1 MYLVFRV
8 VFFIMVVLLPSF
20 PTALS
25 SGPDLGSELKKL
37 GNEDRDL
44 LQEKGSSINK
54 EVQKVQVVIDDF
66 LVNDDTLGGN
76 EQYGASVDRAKS
88 GNFVITWIDRRY
100 GNRDIYAQRYDSS
113 GIPQGSNFK
122 VNGDIGIAIQTSPAV
137 AMDSPGG
144 FVITWEDGR
153 SGSDIYAQRYDSSGI
168 PIGSNFKVNDGSQY
182 VARGS
187 PAVAMNNSGNF
198 VITWKFTPSSDDIY
212 AQRFHHSGTRLGNNF
227 KVNDDSGPAS
237 QSEADVAI
245 DGSGNF
251 VIVWRDAR
259 NPYENFDIYAQRY
272 DCAGNALGSNFMV
285 NDDSGNTLKAAP
297 HIDMNDSG
305 YCIITWYECCS
316 RTWAQRYSPNGSPL
330 GNNFLVPS
338 DAEFPDQ
345 GNPDVA
351 IDESGDFIIAWQS
364 IQPSPYQ
371 WNIHAQRYAFTGIPI
386 DSNLNVNDDSSI
398 TFPRNP
404 TIATD
409 SSGNF
414 AVTWEDDRN
423 VQSDIYVQMYYSSGT
438 TAGSN
443 FKANDDIGSADQL
456 YPSIALDN
464 FGNFIITWIDLR
476 NGSSYRG
483 IEWENSDIYAQRCDP
498 SGIRI
503 GSNFKVNDV
512 SGSAEL
518 SPPTIAT
525 TGSGNSVIAWEDNR
539 NGHQDIYAQR
549 YDSAGAPLGSNFKVH
564 AGDWYLQFPAVAM
577 NSCGSFVITW
587 QVSGPYH
594 YYFFYIYAQRFDSS
608 GTFLGSSFRVDA
620 GVGTAEF
627 STPAIAMDESGN
639 FAITWES
646 GSSDI
651 YAQRYDSSGITLGS
665 AFKVNA
671 SDGWVDQ
678 HNPAISMDTLGNFV
692 ITWEDET
699 NGNFDIYAQ
708 RYDSSGSPLG
718 SNFKVNDDL
727 GTAPQ
732 QNPAIAMDGASNFV
746 IIWEDYRNGLSKPTL
761 YAQRYDSDGNP
772 IGNNYLVPNYQ
783 YANFA
788 QRYPTVTSN
797 SSNIYFGWMDNRRA
811 KGWDIY
817 AKVVDWNWT
826 KVEEDEEVT
835 LPNAFELYQN
845 YPNPFNPTTTI
856 RFTVE
861 GQRRPIRTTLKIHN
875 ILGQKMRTLVDE
887 LKRAGSYEVIWDGK
901 DDRGK
906 EVASGIYFYQLKA
919 GDFIETK
926 KMLLL
931 R

>member
-1 MYLVFRV
+1 
-8 VFFIMVVLLPSF
+8 
-20 PTALS
+20 
-25 SGPDLGSELKKL
+25 
-37 GNEDRDL
+37 
-44 LQEKGSSINK
+44 
-54 EVQKVQVVIDDF
+54 
-66 LVNDDTLGGN
+66 
-76 EQYGASVDRAKS
+76 
-88 GNFVITWIDRRY
+88 
-100 GNRDIYAQRYDSS
+100 
-113 GIPQGSNFK
+113 
-122 VNGDIGIAIQTSPAV
+122 
-137 AMDSPGG
+137 
-144 FVITWEDGR
+144 
-153 SGSDIYAQRYDSSGI
+153 
-168 PIGSNFKVNDGSQY
+168 
-182 VARGS
+182 
-187 PAVAMNNSGNF
+187 
-198 VITWKFTPSSDDIY
+198 
-212 AQRFHHSGTRLGNNF
+212 
-227 KVNDDSGPAS
+227 
-237 QSEADVAI
+237 
-245 DGSGNF
+245 
-251 VIVWRDAR
+251 
-259 NPYENFDIYAQRY
+259 
-272 DCAGNALGSNFMV
+272 
-285 NDDSGNTLKAAP
+285 
-297 HIDMNDSG
+297 
-305 YCIITWYECCS
+305 
-316 RTWAQRYSPNGSPL
+316 
-330 GNNFLVPS
+330 
-338 DAEFPDQ
+338 
-345 GNPDVA
+345 
-351 IDESGDFIIAWQS
+351 
-364 IQPSPYQ
+364 
-371 WNIHAQRYAFTGIPI
+371 
-386 DSNLNVNDDSSI
+386 
-398 TFPRNP
+398 
-404 TIATD
+404 
-409 SSGNF
+409 
-414 AVTWEDDRN
+414 
-423 VQSDIYVQMYYSSGT
+423 
-438 TAGSN
+438 
-443 FKANDDIGSADQL
+443 
-456 YPSIALDN
+456 
-464 FGNFIITWIDLR
+464 
-476 NGSSYRG
+476 
-483 IEWENSDIYAQRCDP
+483 
-498 SGIRI
+498 
-503 GSNFKVNDV
+503 
-512 SGSAEL
+512 
-518 SPPTIAT
+518 
-525 TGSGNSVIAWEDNR
+525 
-539 NGHQDIYAQR
+539 
-549 YDSAGAPLGSNFKVH
+549 
-564 AGDWYLQFPAVAM
+564 
-577 NSCGSFVITW
+577 
-587 QVSGPYH
+587 
-594 YYFFYIYAQRFDSS
+594 
-608 GTFLGSSFRVDA
+608 
-620 GVGTAEF
+620 VGTAEF

-651 YAQRYDSSGITLGS
+651 YAKRYDSSGITLGS